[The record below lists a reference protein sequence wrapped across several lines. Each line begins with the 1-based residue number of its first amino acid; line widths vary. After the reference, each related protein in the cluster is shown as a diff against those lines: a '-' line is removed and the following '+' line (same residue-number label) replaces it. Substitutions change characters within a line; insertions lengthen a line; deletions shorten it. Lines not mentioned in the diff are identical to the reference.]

1 MDKLL
6 ELLRKLSLVVVYL
19 LVGFIG
25 VSGFILVGEAG
36 PAAAWVGIILAVLV
50 LLVGIPFVNWLFS
63 YQDKSE

>member
-25 VSGFILVGEAG
+25 VSGFALVGEA
-36 PAAAWVGIILAVLV
+36 PAMLFVGIILAVLV
-50 LLVGIPFVNWLFS
+50 YRGGVPFVNWLFS